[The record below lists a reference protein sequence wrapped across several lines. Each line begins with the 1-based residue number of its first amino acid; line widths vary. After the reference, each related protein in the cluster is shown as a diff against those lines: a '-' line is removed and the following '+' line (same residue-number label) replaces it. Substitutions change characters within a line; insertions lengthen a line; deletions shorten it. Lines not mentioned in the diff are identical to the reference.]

1 MAPLGIP
8 MAAPCPNPLPLK
20 LISGGDNKLG
30 AFTTILAG
38 EFGGVI
44 NLGLNCGKSSGG
56 AFGEKAGAALF
67 TFLGTIPALTSISAF
82 HFSYLKYLLDTLPL

>member
-1 MAPLGIP
+1 

-67 TFLGTIPALTSISAF
+67 TFLGTIPALTSISALG
-82 HFSYLKYLLDTLPL
+82 SDTIAKFVVPFFIFEVFA